1 MPSHQSPSSTQEGD
15 TTIAASSSGN
25 ISIP

>member
-15 TTIAASSSGN
+15 TTIATSSSGN